1 METELPFLDS
11 PTYKWIF
18 VGGKGGVGKTSSSCA
33 IASALSKKRGRVL
46 LVSTDPASNIGDA
59 FQQHFTTE
67 PTLVNGYTN
76 LYAMNTPTDIK
87 TKTAEQEGL
96 EGFMNFP
103 GVDELQALAALFK
116 SIEKN
121 AYDVVVFDT
130 APTGHTMK
138 FLSLPNNI
146 KNIFSSTGILGGAG
160 LSSIASMLNS
170 GGQDFSGE
178 MNRTKKLLDDA
189 AKRLTNPAE
198 TTFVCVTLPE
208 FLPVYETERLIDF
221 LADSNI
227 ETHTIIVNQIIKKEN
242 AMGCKF
248 CTKRYENQ
256 QNYLKDI
263 DEAYGEF
270 FRIVKVPTQEEEIKG
285 SAAIANFANILTPII
300 SQE

>member
-1 METELPFLDS
+1 LEELDLPFLDS

-33 IASALSKKRGRVL
+33 IASALSKKRSRVL

-87 TKTAEQEGL
+87 NKSIEHEGL

-146 KNIFSSTGILGGAG
+146 KNIFSSTGLLGGG
-160 LSSIASMLNS
+160 ISSIASMLNA
-170 GGQDFSGE
+170 GGQDFSSE
-178 MNRTKKLLDDA
+178 MDRTKKLLDDA

-227 ETHTIIVNQIIKKEN
+227 ETHTIIVNQLIKKEN

-263 DEAYGEF
+263 DDAYGEF
-270 FRIVKVPTQEEEIKG
+270 FRIVKVPTQEGEIKG
-285 SAAIANFANILTPII
+285 PNAIKNFADILSPII
-300 SQE
+300 TKQ